1 MKGQLFDVLYVR
13 HISCPGTTK
22 GFCRVVDCWQ
32 SFTYASLKSV
42 RISKALAMVPHR
54 IGTSGGA
61 VSVGAVMLPRVNS
74 MYHMQRTCARH
85 LCVRWG
91 PLVSEPRL
99 QLLYNTS
106 KETARDSA
114 SSILQMAIR
123 NSDKTD
129 GLVGISID

>member
-1 MKGQLFDVLYVR
+1 MDSEVKETRNVSLERQFRFSSSCKKCQRKGL
-13 HISCPGTTK
+13 SGTNKSSTIPDNR
-22 GFCRVVDCWQ
+22 FCTLHQ
-32 SFTYASLKSV
+32 NL
-42 RISKALAMVPHR
+42 
-54 IGTSGGA
+54 
-61 VSVGAVMLPRVNS
+61 
-74 MYHMQRTCARH
+74 
-85 LCVRWG
+85 VRWG

-129 GLVGISID
+129 GLVGKY

>member
-1 MKGQLFDVLYVR
+1 MYVR

-74 MYHMQRTCARH
+74 MYHYAAH
-85 LCVRWG
+85 LCKT
-91 PLVSEPRL
+91 LVCAMGTTCERTATSAALQYFKGNRARL
-99 QLLYNTS
+99 SFKHL
-106 KETARDSA
+106 
-114 SSILQMAIR
+114 
-123 NSDKTD
+123 TD
-129 GLVGISID
+129 GDQKQR